1 MNPQEIKEFLKS
13 IKHTD
18 IEEMEYYNGDH
29 SLYFKKSE
37 LEPIAVTIASVKE
50 IVVESKKPEEKDSII
65 PVKSTMVGTFVSTSG
80 DDNSFFVKE
89 GDNIAIDQK
98 IGQIEAMKII
108 KDVKAKVKGK
118 IVKVFVSNG
127 QAIEYGQELFLVDT
141 SK

>member
-18 IEEMEYYNGDH
+18 IEEMQYHNGSD

-37 LEPIAVTIASVKE
+37 VEHIAIPDVPLKE
-50 IVVESKKPEEKDSII
+50 SVVEDKKALKKDSLVSI
-65 PVKSTMVGTFVSTSG
+65 KSTIVGTFLSTPGG
-80 DDNSFFVKE
+80 DKPPFVKE
-89 GDNIAIDQK
+89 GDNIVVGQT

-108 KDVKAKVKGK
+108 KDVKAKIKGK
-118 IVKVFVSNG
+118 VIKIFVSNS
-127 QAIEYGQELFLVDT
+127 QAVEYGQELFLIDT

>member
-18 IEEMEYYNGDH
+18 IEEMEYHNGDH

-37 LEPIAVTIASVKE
+37 VDAVAVPVTSVKE
-50 IVVESKKPEEKDSII
+50 VVVESKKTEEKDSIVPI
-65 PVKSTMVGTFVSTSG
+65 KSTMVGTFGSLPDG
-80 DDNSFFVKE
+80 DIKE
-89 GDNIAIDQK
+89 GDNITIGQK

-108 KDVKAKVKGK
+108 KDVKTKVKGK
-118 IVKVFVSNG
+118 IVKVLVSNG